1 MHIVRT
7 LHQHSIPGLRQSRQ
21 RCAAS
26 RLGNG
31 ARDAS
36 YQTVMR
42 GIDLIKDAGIGKVS
56 LVSLPEEQS

>member
-1 MHIVRT
+1 MVVIWVHDRNAEVNV
-7 LHQHSIPGLRQSRQ
+7 LV
-21 RCAAS
+21 
-26 RLGNG
+26 NG